1 MSSNPP
7 IPDYELVDQIV
18 VTAPVQLRALADRLR
33 GTILDLLL
41 ERAATVAELA
51 ATVRRPKS
59 TVAYHVKVLV
69 EAGLLRVVRTRRVRA
84 IEERYYGRTARVFYV
99 GVVDRP
105 GEDPRTVHANAL
117 SVAAAESVPAHEA
130 DDLRAIL
137 RHARIPTERAAE
149 FWERVLDVSRDFAQL
164 PRSGEIVYG
173 FAAGLFPTDHETLPA
188 PRDESHPKA
197 TRKTGSGRGMRK
209 RRRQ

>member
-18 VTAPVQLRALADRLR
+18 VTAPAQLRALADRLR
-33 GTILDLLL
+33 GTMLDLLL

-51 ATVRRPKS
+51 GAVRRPKS

-84 IEERYYGRTARVFYV
+84 IDERYYGRTARVFYV

-105 GEDPRTVHANAL
+105 GEDPTTVHANAL

-130 DDLRAIL
+130 DDLRTIL
-137 RHARIPTERAAE
+137 RHARIPAERAAE
-149 FWERVLDVSRDFAQL
+149 FWERVIAVSREFAQL
-164 PRSGEIVYG
+164 PRSGETVYG
-173 FAAGLFPTDHETLPA
+173 FAAGLFPTDHPRLPVVGDETHA
-188 PRDESHPKA
+188 NA
-197 TRKTGSGRGMRK
+197 TRENRSGRGMRK
-209 RRRQ
+209 QRR